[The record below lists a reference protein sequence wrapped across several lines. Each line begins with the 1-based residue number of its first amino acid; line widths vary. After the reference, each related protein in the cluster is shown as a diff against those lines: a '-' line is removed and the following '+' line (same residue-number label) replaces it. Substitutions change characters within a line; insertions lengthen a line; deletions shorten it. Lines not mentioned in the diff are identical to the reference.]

1 MVYSHSYSTAFY
13 DSYTLITIVII
24 KCYCYICM
32 SSVPFFRSN
41 VNIRSKNT
49 V

>member
-24 KCYCYICM
+24 KMLLLYMYVLRPI
-32 SSVPFFRSN
+32 FFRSN
-41 VNIRSKNT
+41 IEY
-49 V
+49 